1 VITLVVTSFVKHFA
15 QKLAIITF
23 IVATPTAAFAAAPGG
38 TADVIDAVPMSTVLD
53 PSDPAVDVKV
63 TNSSGKEVTLR
74 GWLNG
79 EPATAAVPVRSQ
91 IVKLE
96 FPAMTEGQATL
107 KLSLT
112 AEGIADVAEHRVLVA
127 NAAAAPQPNVSTP
140 AKPEPGAS
148 KAPKPRPSWSKWP
161 KPSSSPS
168 HSPTASP
175 SELPKTGD
183 SVSSFVAL
191 GGGSLLLG
199 ALVIGLA
206 WAMGRRTRMSAR

>member
-1 VITLVVTSFVKHFA
+1 VITLVVTSFVKHLA

-38 TADVIDAVPMSTVLD
+38 TVDTLDAVPMSTVLD
-53 PSDPAVDVKV
+53 PSGPTVDVKV

-79 EPATAAVPVRSQ
+79 TAATAAVPVRSEV
-91 IVKLE
+91 VKLA
-96 FPAMTEGQATL
+96 FPAMTEGEATL
-107 KLSLT
+107 KLALT
-112 AEGIADVAEHRVLVA
+112 AEGIADVAEHRVLVTQGSA
-127 NAAAAPQPNVSTP
+127 DTVLTAPN
-140 AKPEPGAS
+140 S
-148 KAPKPRPSWSKWP
+148 KAPKPKPSWSKPP
-161 KPSSSPS
+161 KPSMSPT
-168 HSPTASP
+168 HSPTPSP

-199 ALVIGLA
+199 MLVIGLA
-206 WAMGRRTRMSAR
+206 WAMGRRTSKVTAG